1 MSVYFPVKMWYY
13 GNIGQLEDNIKT
25 YNFVGFF
32 FGKNKYFSYKF
43 LPKVFML
50 TYIII
55 LISSSIW
62 TDIGRLKI

>member
-1 MSVYFPVKMWYY
+1 MCYY
-13 GNIGQLEDNIKT
+13 GNIGKIEDDIKT

-32 FGKNKYFSYKF
+32 FGKNKHFRYRFC
-43 LPKVFML
+43 LNLML

-62 TDIGRLKI
+62 TNIDSLKI